1 MNVAA
6 RLGAT
11 MRRAY
16 LLFTVLFGCAVLWSN
31 HSVAEGALAV
41 GVPAN
46 VAKQGFAYAYT
57 NNKASPA
64 EARRVALAL
73 CRSPSAAKS
82 SQARAL
88 CAVINTYQNRCVA
101 VAEDPAA
108 GTPGVGWS
116 IADNL
121 RTAEAQA
128 LAKCE
133 ATAGPGRRAA
143 CRVDHS
149 ACDGTAK

>member
-1 MNVAA
+1 M
-6 RLGAT
+6 GA
-11 MRRAY
+11 MMQRGYR
-16 LLFTVLFGCAVLWSN
+16 LFTILFGCAVLWSN
-31 HSVAEGALAV
+31 PSIAAGALAV
-41 GVPAN
+41 GVPAD
-46 VAKQGFAYAYT
+46 VAKQGFAYGFV
-57 NNKASPA
+57 NNKTSPE
-64 EARRVALAL
+64 EARTTALTT
-73 CRSPSAAKS
+73 CRNPSPVKS

-88 CAVINTYQNRCVA
+88 CAVVNTYQDQCVA
-101 VAEDPAA
+101 VAEDPLA

-116 IADNL
+116 IANDL

-128 LAKCE
+128 LTKCE

>member
-1 MNVAA
+1 MNFAA
-6 RLGAT
+6 RHGAT
-11 MRRAY
+11 MQRGY
-16 LLFTVLFGCAVLWSN
+16 QLFTVLFGCAVLWSN
-31 HSVAEGALAV
+31 HSIAAGALAV
-41 GVPAN
+41 GVPAD
-46 VAKQGFAYAYT
+46 VAKQGFAYAFT
-57 NNKASPA
+57 NNKTSPE
-64 EARRVALAL
+64 EARTAALAS
-73 CRSPSAAKS
+73 CSSPSAVKS

-88 CAVINTYQNRCVA
+88 CAVINTFHDQCVA

-116 IADNL
+116 IANDL

-149 ACDGTAK
+149 GCDGTAK